1 MRMSELLDLR
11 LGDLNL
17 PKGFIVIRGGK
28 PGRDRI
34 AYLTPSLTKA
44 LSRYL
49 HVRPDIDDDHVYI
62 LRGRSPSPRTIQ
74 RRLTLYGEQVNVEV
88 SPHRLRHTFAT
99 RLLNQGMPIHSLRKL
114 LGHQNLNTTQ
124 IYARVYDET
133 LYQQFQDA
141 MSRLETKVL
150 ELQQQKSYTENN
162 PITLVAENKDQ
173 VA

>member
-1 MRMSELLDLR
+1 MTPL
-11 LGDLNL
+11 
-17 PKGFIVIRGGK
+17 IRGGK

-34 AYLTPSLTKA
+34 AYLTPSLTTA

-49 HVRPDIDDDHVYI
+49 HIRPDIDDDHVYI
-62 LRGRSPSPRTIQ
+62 IRGRSPSPRTIQ
-74 RRLTLYGEQVNVEV
+74 RRLAVFGEQVNVEV

-99 RLLNQGMPIHSLRKL
+99 RLLNQGMPINSIQKL

-150 ELQQQKSYTENN
+150 ESQSSDINQE
-162 PITLVAENKDQ
+162 PIPIVAEKEE
-173 VA
+173 VTA